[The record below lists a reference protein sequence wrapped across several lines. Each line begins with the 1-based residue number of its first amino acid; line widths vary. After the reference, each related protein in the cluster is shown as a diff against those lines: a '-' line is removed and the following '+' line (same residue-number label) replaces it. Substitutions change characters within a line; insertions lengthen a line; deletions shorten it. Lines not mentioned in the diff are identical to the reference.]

1 MSSFTVSLKACRVN
15 ADKTQREWAALLG
28 VTNITV
34 NNWES
39 GKTAPTLDKLRKIS
53 QLSGIPMD
61 YIFAKQSN

>member
-1 MSSFTVSLKACRVN
+1 MSAFTVTLKACRVN

-28 VTNITV
+28 VTNVTV
-34 NNWES
+34 VNWEN
-39 GKTAPTLDKLRKIS
+39 GKTTPTLDKLRKIS